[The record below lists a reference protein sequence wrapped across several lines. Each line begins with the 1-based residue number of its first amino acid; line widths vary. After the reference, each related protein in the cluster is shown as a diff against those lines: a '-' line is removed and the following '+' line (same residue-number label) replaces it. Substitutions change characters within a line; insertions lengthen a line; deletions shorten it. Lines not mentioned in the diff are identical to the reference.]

1 MSDAQLT
8 STRPMHTASVA
19 VGLPWRVL
27 SMYRDIDACGL
38 RTQEIA
44 KRRNNQWG
52 ADCHNPE
59 ARGQRRTVHLQY
71 PLSVGTYQR
80 KYVEL
85 MRNARSW
92 SGSPAGW
99 GNVYTT
105 W

>member
-1 MSDAQLT
+1 
-8 STRPMHTASVA
+8 
-19 VGLPWRVL
+19 
-27 SMYRDIDACGL
+27 MYRDIDTCGL

-52 ADCHNPE
+52 ADCRNPE